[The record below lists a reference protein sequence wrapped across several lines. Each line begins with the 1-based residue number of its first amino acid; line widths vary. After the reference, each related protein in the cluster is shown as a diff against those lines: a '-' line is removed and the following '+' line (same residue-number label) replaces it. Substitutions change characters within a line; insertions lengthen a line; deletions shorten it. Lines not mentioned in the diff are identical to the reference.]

1 MQVNSDGASRE
12 RCAVVDTSKSALLD
26 STRHCQMLG
35 FDLFGEFKNRVSND
49 EVPYYKNDQNCFTG
63 GGGDFRRGIKQV

>member
-1 MQVNSDGASRE
+1 
-12 RCAVVDTSKSALLD
+12 
-26 STRHCQMLG
+26 MLG